1 MLKIMIVDDD
11 FLICEELQGIVT
23 DLEYEVAGVADSG
36 QAAVEMA
43 LEVKPDIILMDIVM
57 NNGMDGIEAAGKIME
72 SIDCAVIF
80 VTGYGDDEIIER
92 AKQVEPHGFLL
103 KPYTP
108 LEVRAEIEIGLH
120 KKQVERR
127 LKDAYEGVLTDLKHR
142 TSELES
148 ANRKLGT
155 LINTPTDS
163 MLLLGLDGTVFAAN
177 AVAAKR
183 LGFKVDELVGKCAFD
198 LLTKKLTKTRK
209 AHVARV
215 IKTKKPVR
223 FIDNREKTIFDHSIY
238 PIFDNDLNVIQL
250 AIFAKDVTKEVE
262 SIELLKEGKREL
274 EKKTELLE
282 QANIA
287 LKIMLQ
293 KSSENRADIKEEIL
307 LLLKNRI
314 SPYVSKLKKYELDQK
329 ARGCVE
335 VIESNI
341 ADIIF
346 PFSQNLD
353 FAYVNLSPKE
363 IQIANHVKQNKS
375 TKEIAKILNLA
386 KGTVDVHRNNIR
398 EKLNLKNKS
407 ISLKTYLLSLH

>member
-1 MLKIMIVDDD
+1 
-11 FLICEELQGIVT
+11 
-23 DLEYEVAGVADSG
+23 
-36 QAAVEMA
+36 
-43 LEVKPDIILMDIVM
+43 
-57 NNGMDGIEAAGKIME
+57 
-72 SIDCAVIF
+72 
-80 VTGYGDDEIIER
+80 
-92 AKQVEPHGFLL
+92 
-103 KPYTP
+103 
-108 LEVRAEIEIGLH
+108 
-120 KKQVERR
+120 
-127 LKDAYEGVLTDLKHR
+127 VLTDLKHR